1 MRILLDV
8 WREDA
13 MRRAP
18 LWALLIIGV
27 ARIAV
32 PLVLRMPGR
41 ARAGGTM
48 MENFEPIMAP
58 DAVATTASYY

>member
-1 MRILLDV
+1 
-8 WREDA
+8 